1 MPKPLLALLLAA
13 LTACSPS
20 AATPGAVP
28 APAPTTNP
36 AFNSTDA
43 AWLELMIPMD
53 EQFLQILAL
62 APTHSA
68 DPAVRRLAA
77 ALAAGH
83 QTELAKL
90 AAVRDAAG
98 LPTAN
103 PHEGHDMPGMMT
115 AEEVLAL
122 GNSTGAAFDRTLKAE
137 AKDHLDQSAL
147 VTRSVQAAGQAPA
160 VKQLAAEIQRA
171 RTQQTAA
178 LTRR

>member
-20 AATPGAVP
+20 AAAPVPG
-28 APAPTTNP
+28 PTTNP

-53 EQFLQILAL
+53 EQFLDILAL
-62 APTHSA
+62 APTHAA

-77 ALAAGH
+77 ALVAGH
-83 QTELAKL
+83 QSELAKL
-90 AAVRDAAG
+90 EAVRDAAG

-115 AEEVLAL
+115 AAEVLAL
-122 GNSTGAAFDRTLKAE
+122 GNSTGAAFDRTFKAE

-160 VKQLAAEIQRA
+160 VEQLAAEIQRA